1 MNKKYLKN
9 NRGAALVSVMIAI
22 AFIAIL
28 ASSLLYMAYSNYKMK
43 VVNYESKTNFYGTEH
58 DMVVL
63 STSIRNGIANASSD
77 PEGTLRTLVGV
88 PEGATVT
95 RYNPT
100 ALAKLVYTDI
110 SAVPAIETNATLNV
124 LEYDASTGKRRVRK
138 DNASQADM
146 TVKFSTALT
155 DTSIPNYIVSTA
167 PEDNTVTMVTL
178 KDVVIEQYDKEG
190 KYVNKIQT
198 DLVYRFK
205 ESNVPTSP
213 GGVGEFSIIM
223 DTPMDATTTWPA
235 RITMYGNVFLA
246 SGNYVYGT
254 DYLDG
259 DGNGDPIP
267 SSGGTNP
274 ALHLSNDTVFTLV
287 GDNMIV
293 YGDIVLEGNS
303 VLNITSGS
311 LTVLGNIYIKGNG
324 ALLTNG
330 SLYFPP
336 GDDPNT
342 MAVDTYGIKIDPTG
356 SANNLVPSDLITQ
369 HVKQITL
376 DNYKGILKALGL
388 HDGPSN
394 TDNDGVLAQILNKD
408 TSTGTTF
415 YDYAPAQGQKSGNEK
430 SLYGMGYSA
439 KADFQ
444 GEAINAHT
452 YDNNLI
458 FLGNYMTATD
468 TTYGFNDGANIHSTF
483 ICQASIAY
491 TNHKAF
497 SFTQLG
503 SEVFDKMIDPAEGF
517 TITGPDGSAMP
528 VSNLFVAD
536 PNTAMNNI
544 INFGTNGADGDIEV
558 EVAVGYDNWV
568 KE

>member
-1 MNKKYLKN
+1 M
-9 NRGAALVSVMIAI
+9 
-22 AFIAIL
+22 
-28 ASSLLYMAYSNYKMK
+28 
-43 VVNYESKTNFYGTEH
+43 
-58 DMVVL
+58 
-63 STSIRNGIANASSD
+63 
-77 PEGTLRTLVGV
+77 
-88 PEGATVT
+88 
-95 RYNPT
+95 
-100 ALAKLVYTDI
+100 
-110 SAVPAIETNATLNV
+110 
-124 LEYDASTGKRRVRK
+124 
-138 DNASQADM
+138 
-146 TVKFSTALT
+146 
-155 DTSIPNYIVSTA
+155 
-167 PEDNTVTMVTL
+167 
-178 KDVVIEQYDKEG
+178 
-190 KYVNKIQT
+190 
-198 DLVYRFK
+198 
-205 ESNVPTSP
+205 
-213 GGVGEFSIIM
+213 
-223 DTPMDATTTWPA
+223 
-235 RITMYGNVFLA
+235 
-246 SGNYVYGT
+246 
-254 DYLDG
+254 
-259 DGNGDPIP
+259 
-267 SSGGTNP
+267 
-274 ALHLSNDTVFTLV
+274 
-287 GDNMIV
+287 
-293 YGDIVLEGNS
+293 
-303 VLNITSGS
+303 
-311 LTVLGNIYIKGNG
+311 
-324 ALLTNG
+324 
-330 SLYFPP
+330 
-336 GDDPNT
+336 
-342 MAVDTYGIKIDPTG
+342 
-356 SANNLVPSDLITQ
+356 
-369 HVKQITL
+369 
-376 DNYKGILKALGL
+376 
-388 HDGPSN
+388 
-394 TDNDGVLAQILNKD
+394 AQILNKD